1 MNEYEVCYL
10 DGPYIAMVTGKLSL
24 IERDGRVETV
34 VVETDGAATFIPAGL
49 VIAWKEITS

>member
-1 MNEYEVCYL
+1 MEYEVCYL

-24 IERDGRVETV
+24 IERDGKVETV

-49 VIAWKEITS
+49 VLSWKEIA